1 MPLNQPTGNAMTD
14 RRTFLK
20 QAGLLAASL
29 PLGVQALADEAA
41 LSFSSSPAEKWA
53 QLRSLFALDYSL
65 AHFSNFLIT
74 SHPAPVRQAI
84 EQLRAEFDRNPAASV
99 DYESEAI
106 WKHEDNARNW
116 AANYLGVKPS
126 QIALTGSTT
135 EGLALIYAG
144 IHIKPGQELL
154 TSAHEHNATYSALR
168 FRKQKDAT
176 LMREIPLYQDP
187 QKIST
192 DEVLH
197 AIKSNLRPNTRV
209 LATTWVHSGS
219 GVKMP
224 IGEIG
229 ALLREHNRGRDEA
242 DRVLFCVDG
251 VHGFGVEN
259 VSFADLNCDYFI
271 AGTHKWMFGPRGT
284 GIICSATPTMTNL
297 TPTAASFSRPDDS
310 FASVMSPGGYHSFEH
325 RWALG
330 KAFELHLQLGK
341 ADVQARIHQ
350 LNSYLKQRL
359 QTLKG
364 VQMVTP
370 ISADFSAGFTFFK
383 TPHVDEDAIAAY
395 LTRNGVI
402 VDAVNRDV
410 GPVVR
415 MAPGLLNTEADVDR
429 AIALLAKQL

>member
-1 MPLNQPTGNAMTD
+1 MTD

-20 QAGLLAASL
+20 TAGLLAATL
-29 PLGVQALADEAA
+29 PFGSRALASDRGEFGNA
-41 LSFSSSPAEKWA
+41 FSANPSEKWA
-53 QLRSLFALDYSL
+53 QLRSLFELDYSL
-65 AHFSNFLIT
+65 AHFANFLIT
-74 SHPAPVRQAI
+74 AHPKPVRLAI
-84 EQLRAEFDRNPAASV
+84 EHYRAELDRNPALAV
-99 DYESEAI
+99 DYEREAI

-116 AANYLGVKPS
+116 AANYLGVKPA

-135 EGLALIYAG
+135 EGLALIYGG
-144 IHIKPGQELL
+144 IQIKPGQELL
-154 TSAHEHNATYSALR
+154 TSAHEHNSTYSALR

-176 LMREIPLYQDP
+176 LMREIPLYKDP
-187 QKIST
+187 QTISN
-192 DEVLH
+192 DEVLQ
-197 AIKSNLRPNTRV
+197 AIKTNLRPNTRV
-209 LATTWVHSGS
+209 LAMTWVHSGS
-219 GVKMP
+219 GIKLP

-229 ALLREHNRGRDEA
+229 ALLREHNQGRDEA

-259 VSFADLNCDYFI
+259 VNFADLNCDYLI
-271 AGTHKWMFGPRGT
+271 AGTHKWLFGPRGT
-284 GIICSATPTMTNL
+284 GIICSATPTMANM
-297 TPTAASFSRPDDS
+297 TPSVGNFSRPDDS

-330 KAFELHLQLGK
+330 KAFELHLLLGK
-341 ADVQARIHQ
+341 ADVQARIYQ

-359 QTLKG
+359 LSLKG
-364 VQMVTP
+364 VQLITP
-370 ISADFSAGFTFFK
+370 VSPALSAGFTFFK

-429 AIALLAKQL
+429 AINLLAQQL

>member
-1 MPLNQPTGNAMTD
+1 
-14 RRTFLK
+14 
-20 QAGLLAASL
+20 
-29 PLGVQALADEAA
+29 
-41 LSFSSSPAEKWA
+41 A
-53 QLRSLFALDYSL
+53 QLRTLFELDYSL
-65 AHFSNFLIT
+65 AHFASFLIT
-74 SHPAPVRQAI
+74 AHPTPVRQAI
-84 EQLRAEFDRNPAASV
+84 EQFRAAFDRNPALAV

-116 AANYLGVKPS
+116 AANYLGVKPA

-135 EGLALIYAG
+135 EGLALIYGG

-154 TSAHEHNATYSALR
+154 TSAHEHNSTYSALR

-176 LMREIPLYQDP
+176 LMREIPLYKDP
-187 QKIST
+187 QTISK
-192 DEVLH
+192 DEVLQ
-197 AIKSNLRPNTRV
+197 AIKNNLRPNTRV
-209 LATTWVHSGS
+209 LAMTWVHSGS
-219 GVKMP
+219 GIKLP
-224 IGEIG
+224 IAEIG
-229 ALLREHNRGRDEA
+229 ALLREHNKGRDEA

-259 VSFADLNCDYFI
+259 VNFADLNCDYLI
-271 AGTHKWMFGPRGT
+271 AGTHKWLFGPRGT
-284 GIICSATPTMTNL
+284 GIICSATPTMANM
-297 TPTAASFSRPDDS
+297 TPSVGSFSRPDDS

-330 KAFELHLQLGK
+330 KAFELHLLLGK
-341 ADVQARIHQ
+341 ADVQARIQQ

-364 VQMVTP
+364 VQLVTP
-370 ISADFSAGFTFFK
+370 ISPELSAGFTFFK

-429 AIALLAKQL
+429 AINLLAQQL